1 MLRFSGKKLHADDK
15 RILRQAAQFT
25 LNKFMTRAAQSRI
38 LVEIELTDTLGGW
51 SGETV
56 YMGNDDGIKKFEV
69 RVCTRPNT
77 RAKKPVFRMKDA
89 ILTLMHELIHVK
101 QYANSELF
109 DYVDGRTRWKG
120 KIYESKRDMESY
132 YDSPWEIEAYG
143 RTEGLWDLFNHKLK
157 KDAKAK

>member
-15 RILRQAAQFT
+15 KILRQAARFT
-25 LNKFMTRAAQSRI
+25 LNKFMTHSNQKKI
-38 LVEIELTDTLGGW
+38 LVEIELIDNLKGW

-69 RVCTRPNT
+69 RVCVKADARS
-77 RAKKPVFRMKDA
+77 KKPVIRMKDA
-89 ILTLMHELIHVK
+89 ILTIMHELVHVK

-120 KIYESKRDMESY
+120 SVYDNSKDMESY

-143 RTEGLWDLFNHKLK
+143 RTEGLWDMFNRKLK
-157 KDAKAK
+157 EDAQAK

>member
-1 MLRFSGKKLHADDK
+1 MLRFSGKKLHADEK
-15 RILRQAAQFT
+15 RIITQAAKFT
-25 LNKFMTRAAQSRI
+25 LNKFLTPAVQKKI
-38 LVEIELTDTLGGW
+38 LIEVRLTDHLNGW

-69 RVCTRPNT
+69 AVCLKLDK
-77 RAKKPVFRMKDA
+77 RAKKPHVRMKDP
-89 ILTLMHELIHVK
+89 ILTLMHELVHVK
-101 QYANSELF
+101 QYVNSELF

-120 KIYESKRDMESY
+120 AIYENSKDMESY

-143 RTEGLWDLFNHKLK
+143 RTEGLWDLFNLKLK

>member
-15 RILRQAAQFT
+15 RILRQAARFT
-25 LNKFMTRAAQSRI
+25 LNRFMSFSAQKKI
-38 LVEIELTDTLGGW
+38 LVEVELTDNLNGW
-51 SGETV
+51 YGETV
-56 YMGNDDGIKKFEV
+56 YMGNDDGMKKFEV
-69 RVCTRPNT
+69 RVCVKPNT
-77 RAKKPVFRMKDA
+77 RSNKPIVRMKHA
-89 ILTLMHELIHVK
+89 IMTLMHELVHVK

-120 KIYESKRDMESY
+120 SVYDNKFDMESY

-157 KDAKAK
+157 EDAQAK